1 MLIVPKFTYPVI
13 NRIESETDGRKY
25 VTPDGEILPSVTTI
39 LSSTKSA
46 DKQKALDNWKEFKG
60 EVEAA
65 RILKESGDVG
75 TLIHKHLECHITGEE
90 RPGGNNMIR
99 QQARKLSDIVIQKGL
114 ANVSEIWGVE
124 AMLYY
129 PERYGG
135 TTDCIGIHNN
145 NESIIDFKN
154 ARKPKKEEY
163 IFDYK
168 TQLCA
173 YASGHNKIYGTD
185 IKQGVI
191 MCICR
196 GDQKPADFGL
206 YQEWVID
213 GLEFQRHMDDWNRR
227 VDEFYAK
234 NS

>member
-1 MLIVPKFTYPVI
+1 MIVTKKFPYPEI
-13 NRIESETDGRKY
+13 NRIESETVGRKY
-25 VTPDGEILPSVTTI
+25 VSPTGEILPSVTTI
-39 LSSTKSA
+39 LSNTK
-46 DKQKALDNWKEFKG
+46 DVEKLKALENWKSWHG

-75 TLIHKHLECHITGEE
+75 TLVHAHLEKFILGED
-90 RPGGNNMIR
+90 RPEGNNRIR
-99 QQARKLSDIVIQKGL
+99 KQARQLADVVIEKGL
-114 ANVSEIWGVE
+114 VNVSEVWGIE

-129 PERYGG
+129 PEKYAG
-135 TTDCIGIHNN
+135 TTDCVGIHKT

-168 TQLCA
+168 TQICA
-173 YASGHNKIYGTD
+173 YASAHNKVYGTN

-196 GDQKPADFGL
+196 GDTKPADFGL
-206 YQEWVID
+206 YQEWVIE
-213 GLEFQRHMDDWNRR
+213 GLEFQKHMDDWNRR
-227 VDEFYAK
+227 VDLYHSIK
-234 NS
+234 D